1 MGKII
6 WRFWKLLSKALANGQ
21 AEDDVKTIL
30 RVILKSTVPIPV
42 SKMRVETGLSDYKIR
57 KWLEILDEKKLVQK
71 IGKGPATRYI
81 IRETSDE
88 KITQLQIMLDN
99 LKTKD

>member
-1 MGKII
+1 MA
-6 WRFWKLLSKALANGQ
+6 RSNGQ

>member
-57 KWLEILDEKKLVQK
+57 KWLETLDEKKLVQK
-71 IGKGPATRYI
+71 IGNGPATRYI

-88 KITQLQIMLDN
+88 KITQLQIELDN
-99 LKTKD
+99 LKAKE